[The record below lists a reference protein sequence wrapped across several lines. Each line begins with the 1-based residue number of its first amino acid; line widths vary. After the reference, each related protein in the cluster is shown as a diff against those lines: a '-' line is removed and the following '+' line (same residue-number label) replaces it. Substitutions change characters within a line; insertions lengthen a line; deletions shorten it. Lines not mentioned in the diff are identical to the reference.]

1 MYANTYFFPT
11 SLLIY
16 YIIKNLPVAKWE
28 VVSLDIL
35 IYLIPNEMEQ
45 LISFLGLI
53 LRQFGMNNNI
63 KWPKSKYTKNK
74 ESGAQVVGTHF

>member
-1 MYANTYFFPT
+1 MLNVNIPVNKFLHISMFVSYGWIKSIIPLMYANTYFFPT

-53 LRQFGMNNNI
+53 F
-63 KWPKSKYTKNK
+63 
-74 ESGAQVVGTHF
+74 